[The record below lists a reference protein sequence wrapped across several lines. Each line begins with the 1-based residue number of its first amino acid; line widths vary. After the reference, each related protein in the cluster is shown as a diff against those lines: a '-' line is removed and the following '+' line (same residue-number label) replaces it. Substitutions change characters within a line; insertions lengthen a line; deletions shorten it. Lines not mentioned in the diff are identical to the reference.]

1 MAGGTYPVLW
11 GGGGRGGSSKPPEPP
26 LPQPTGLIASQCTAV
41 NNHSLSLIASQHLH
55 TCFCVIVQNNSD
67 TPVCTANV
75 TLHLCTFNPLSSL
88 LLLSWKQGLNLLIP
102 ILNEIKYVQS
112 LKEQA
117 IEIPSQSAIT
127 EGVLQQQ

>member
-1 MAGGTYPVLW
+1 MELIQCCGGE
-11 GGGGRGGSSKPPEPP
+11 GGSSKPPEPP
-26 LPQPTGLIASQCTAV
+26 SPQPAGLIASQCAAV
-41 NNHSLSLIASQHLH
+41 NDHSLSLIATQHLH
-55 TCFCVIVQNNSD
+55 TCFCAIVQNNQD
-67 TPVCTANV
+67 TTVWTANV